1 MFTLGWLTI
10 SSYIEATERN
20 RYTGRCYTLY
30 HPICVE
36 WFLELD
42 NLVRNPPPNMLVTI
56 KTHGDD
62 VCETHPD
69 DIYETPGDDIDDK
82 NE

>member
-1 MFTLGWLTI
+1 M
-10 SSYIEATERN
+10 
-20 RYTGRCYTLY
+20 TLY
-30 HPICVE
+30 HPIYVE

-62 VCETHPD
+62 IFD
-69 DIYETPGDDIDDK
+69 DE